1 MLILHFAVYNASFN
15 TTFAGMRAPTGEWKS
30 VFGGVGVGIGAAM
43 VFFYV
48 LREYGKPSLQFILYL
63 K

>member
-1 MLILHFAVYNASFN
+1 MYRASFN
-15 TTFAGMRAPTGEWKS
+15 TTFAGMRASTGEWKS

-48 LREYGKPSLQFILYL
+48 LREYGKLSLQFVP